1 MNTRFRSL
9 AMVTH
14 KRTSVIAAL
23 ATPAVLVLV
32 LGGFGADQPAAAQGS
47 PAHPAALSP
56 GPGRIQISFAAPRG
70 EASRHGK
77 AVWQSTAIRRYV
89 AAVNARLTLP
99 VNENMH
105 FRPGDSYDAAP
116 DRGQPLDLGY
126 NDPGENLQLFEY
138 FGVLTPSGKILHPRN
153 RGTGRKIL
161 EQAVKQFE
169 PAIAMHELGH
179 VFTYWWPIPTTS
191 NNEAI
196 ADLFSGWVDVKLMH
210 DPKAFLMVANYRL
223 AVATLQQR
231 HLPGIAANNRAQA
244 YQDLARLAIAEPS
257 WRKGIRKFLPN
268 GYLRTN
274 WTGFLGGQW
283 AGLERSLQPIAR
295 VPLGG

>member
-1 MNTRFRSL
+1 MNTRFRSY
-9 AMVTH
+9 AMVAH
-14 KRTSVIAAL
+14 KRAGVIAVLAAL
-23 ATPAVLVLV
+23 AVLV
-32 LGGFGADQPAAAQGS
+32 LGGFGAGRLAVALGS
-47 PAHPAALSP
+47 SAHPAALSP
-56 GPGRIQISFAAPRG
+56 GPGRIQISFAPARG
-70 EASRHGK
+70 KASRRGK

-99 VNENMH
+99 ANENMH

-138 FGVLTPSGKILHPRN
+138 FGVFTPSGKILHPRN
-153 RGTGRKIL
+153 RGTGRRIL
-161 EQAVKQFE
+161 AQAVQQFE

-196 ADLFSGWVDVKLMH
+196 ADLFSGWVDVKLMN

-257 WRKGIRKFLPN
+257 WRKGIQKFLPN